1 MDAPINPAQFPMLLK
16 IASHYLSDLDR
27 LKRFD
32 LEKIKKIRD
41 KSFLKLLKYANNVPL
56 YQEKF
61 KEANIEIKNIRGFED
76 IEKFPIIARDDI
88 NAHYPSGIIVS
99 GLEKN
104 SILVSTSGSTR
115 SPVSLYLDQFTLLKA
130 LTLYARELKNYGLN
144 WNRSRISLIANFY
157 SQTAP
162 TQYFASGSSPAFKSF
177 NFAFSTNNIQQVNC
191 DDELLSIVKD
201 VDSFNPEC
209 IMGFPGPIRHL
220 ALMREKGLGQ
230 NINPKAIISS
240 GGVLDEY
247 EKRHISEVFN
257 CKVFDIYSANEV
269 GPVSFECEERNYH
282 IHSDVVNVE
291 AVDKKGNLK
300 NKGKE
305 GLLAITRTYGQG
317 TPLIRYTGMG
327 DIISLKD
334 GECSCGLN
342 TELMNAVHG
351 RVKESIVLPSA
362 KLVYPRNLMDIP
374 GHVMREL
381 KTNKIHQLQVI
392 QESIDKIEI
401 LIIIDEENR
410 NKGPSIEKFF
420 EELEI
425 KYKSVFGPNVQVI
438 IKEVKE
444 FISEKN
450 RPDSK
455 PGVISKVD
463 AWDYI

>member
-1 MDAPINPAQFPMLLK
+1 MDAPIKLCQLSMLLR
-16 IASHYLSDLDR
+16 IVSHYLSDLDR
-27 LKRFD
+27 LKKYD
-32 LEKIKKIRD
+32 LEKIKRHRD
-41 KSFLKLLKYANNVPL
+41 NSFLKLLKYANSVPL
-56 YQEKF
+56 YQKKF
-61 KEANIEIKNIRGFED
+61 KDSNININNIRGFEN
-76 IEKFPIIARDDI
+76 IENFPIISRDDI
-88 NAHYPSGIIVS
+88 NAHYPSGIIAS

-144 WNRSRISLIANFY
+144 WRKSRISLIANFY
-157 SQTAP
+157 SETAP
-162 TQYFASGSSPAFKSF
+162 TQYFVSGSSPAFKSF
-177 NFAFSTNNIQQVNC
+177 SFAFSTNNIQQVNC
-191 DDELLSIVKD
+191 DDELLNIVKD
-201 VDSFNPEC
+201 VDSFKPEC

-230 NINPKAIISS
+230 NINPKVIISS
-240 GGVLDEY
+240 GGVLDSY
-247 EKRHISEVFN
+247 EKKHISEVFN

-269 GPVSFECEERNYH
+269 GPVSFECEEGNYH

-291 AVDKKGNLK
+291 AIDKKGNLK
-300 NKGKE
+300 DKGKE
-305 GLLAITRTYGQG
+305 GLLAITRTYGRG

-327 DIISLKD
+327 DIISLKE
-334 GECSCGLN
+334 GQCSCGLN

-351 RVKESIVLPSA
+351 RVKESIVLPSD
-362 KLVYPRNLMDIP
+362 KLVYPRDLMDIP

-392 QESIDKIEI
+392 QKSINKIEV

-410 NKGPSIEKFF
+410 NVGPTLEKFF
-420 EELEI
+420 EELKK
-425 KYKSVFGPNVQVI
+425 KYKTTFGPDVDVI

-444 FISEKN
+444 FRSEKD

-455 PGVISKVD
+455 PGVLSKID